1 MPPSDCIH
9 FAARK
14 AWMIHATAKEQRHHR
29 WHSLTL
35 LGCIGG
41 HVLRTR
47 NGNTH
52 PYTPLNSGRYGESN
66 CIDHGKKKSKDTN
79 TERQARHLDRSRKQ
93 EPERTTGLRSM
104 QFC

>member
-9 FAARK
+9 SAARK
-14 AWMIHATAKEQRHHR
+14 AWMIHATTKEQRHHR

-52 PYTPLNSGRYGESN
+52 PYTPLNSGRYGKATASIME
-66 CIDHGKKKSKDTN
+66 KKKQRHRYEAALRQPIAVTS
-79 TERQARHLDRSRKQ
+79 ERDLIY
-93 EPERTTGLRSM
+93 TTLLHEA
-104 QFC
+104 

>member
-9 FAARK
+9 SAARK
-14 AWMIHATAKEQRHHR
+14 AWMIHATTKEQRHHR

-52 PYTPLNSGRYGESN
+52 PYTPLNSGRYGKATASIME
-66 CIDHGKKKSKDTN
+66 KKKAKIQI
-79 TERQARHLDRSRKQ
+79 RRGRHAIL
-93 EPERTTGLRSM
+93 TGLVNRNPNGPLD
-104 QFC
+104 